1 MKGYNVWD
9 CHYNSNT
16 KNFGGLEWVV
26 DGECGRKTFPG
37 SMPECLAKRLYAEG
51 LDEVP
56 SIGFC
61 DGCVG
66 TERYCKKR

>member
-26 DGECGRKTFPG
+26 DGEC
-37 SMPECLAKRLYAEG
+37 
-51 LDEVP
+51 
-56 SIGFC
+56 
-61 DGCVG
+61 
-66 TERYCKKR
+66 